1 MTAFT
6 ENAIVLKCKPY
17 GEKNRVVYLLTEKHG
32 VIHAFANGARGI
44 QSKNFAATSQFVYGS
59 YVLVPSKDSY
69 TVKESH
75 AEASYADMHG
85 DIEALALGQ
94 YFCELCMELAPE
106 GTNAEGYLR
115 LLRAALHYLN
125 VGTRDKKLLKAAF
138 EMRILCTAGFMPDLL
153 MCRSCGTYE
162 ADTVIFYPA
171 KGSLLCDE
179 CAKEKDPSSSGVA
192 LSPGAL
198 TALRHC
204 ALADL
209 HKLFSFSL
217 SENALL
223 QLSVAC
229 ERYLIARLERS
240 FKTLEFYN
248 QIKGN

>member
-1 MTAFT
+1 MPAFT

-17 GEKNRVVYLLTEKHG
+17 GEKNRVVYLLTENHG
-32 VIHAFANGARGI
+32 VIHAFANGARSI

-59 YVLVPSKDSY
+59 YVLVPSKDSF
-69 TVKESH
+69 TIKESH
-75 AEASYADMHG
+75 AEANYSDMHG

-106 GTNAEGYLR
+106 GTNAEVYLR

-125 VGTRDKKLLKAAF
+125 TGTRDKRMLKAAF

-153 MCRSCGTYE
+153 MCRSCGAYE
-162 ADTVIFYPA
+162 ADIMMFYPS
-171 KGSLLCDE
+171 GGFLMCDN
-179 CAKEKDPSSSGVA
+179 CAKEKDPSAIGVA

-204 ALADL
+204 ALVDL
-209 HKLFSFSL
+209 HKLYSFSL
-217 SENALL
+217 AEHALPSL
-223 QLSVAC
+223 VTAC
-229 ERYLIARLERS
+229 ERYLVARLERS

-248 QIKGN
+248 QIKTN

>member
-6 ENAIVLKCKPY
+6 ENAIVLKCKPF
-17 GEKNRVVYLLTEKHG
+17 GEKNRVVYLLTENHG

-69 TVKESH
+69 TIKESH

-106 GTNAEGYLR
+106 GTNAESYLR

-125 VGTRDKKLLKAAF
+125 TGTRDKKLIKAAF

-153 MCRSCGTYE
+153 MCRSCGAYE

-171 KGSLLCDE
+171 QGSLLCE
-179 CAKEKDPSSSGVA
+179 HCAKEKDPYTSGVS
-192 LSPGAL
+192 LSVGAL

-209 HKLFSFSL
+209 HKLYSFSL
-217 SENALL
+217 SETALT
-223 QLSVAC
+223 QLSIAC
-229 ERYLIARLERS
+229 ERYLVSRLERS
-240 FKTLEFYN
+240 FKTLDFYN
-248 QIKGN
+248 QIKG

>member
-1 MTAFT
+1 MPAFT

-32 VIHAFANGARGI
+32 VIHAFANGARSI

-59 YVLVPSKDSY
+59 YLLVPSRDSY
-69 TVKESH
+69 TIKESH

-85 DIEALALGQ
+85 DIEALSLGQ

-106 GTNAEGYLR
+106 GTNAEDYLR

-125 VGTRDKKLLKAAF
+125 TGTRDKRMIKAAF
-138 EMRILCTAGFMPDLL
+138 EMRIMCTAGFMPDLL
-153 MCRSCGTYE
+153 MCRSCGAYE
-162 ADTVIFYPA
+162 ADIMMFYPA
-171 KGSLLCDE
+171 KGSLMCE
-179 CAKEKDPSSSGVA
+179 KCAVENDPYTSGVA
-192 LSPGAL
+192 LTAGAL

-209 HKLFSFSL
+209 HKLYSFSL
-217 SENALL
+217 AEHSLPLL
-223 QLSVAC
+223 ASAC
-229 ERYLIARLERS
+229 ERYLVSRLERS
-240 FKTLEFYN
+240 FRTLEFYN